1 MRARHRP
8 AFSSKGAAR
17 DNQELPRY
25 IRRKSALIP
34 FAGDIKMLKKTVLII
49 AAAAL
54 SGGALPT
61 QTSLAGDD
69 IWDMMNPSWWYDE
82 MFDDDDD
89 KWWRRYRYHPYN
101 PYWGGRTVRDT
112 YTAGNG
118 ESGSRDRAARITC
131 SRGRIHFLTTTN
143 HDLR

>member
-1 MRARHRP
+1 
-8 AFSSKGAAR
+8 
-17 DNQELPRY
+17 
-25 IRRKSALIP
+25 
-34 FAGDIKMLKKTVLII
+34 MLKKTVLII

-101 PYWGGRTVRDT
+101 PYWGGPYGGYPPPYEPYVIHIQPE
-112 YTAGNG
+112 TASQDP
-118 ESGSRDRAARITC
+118 EIERPE
-131 SRGRIHFLTTTN
+131 
-143 HDLR
+143 